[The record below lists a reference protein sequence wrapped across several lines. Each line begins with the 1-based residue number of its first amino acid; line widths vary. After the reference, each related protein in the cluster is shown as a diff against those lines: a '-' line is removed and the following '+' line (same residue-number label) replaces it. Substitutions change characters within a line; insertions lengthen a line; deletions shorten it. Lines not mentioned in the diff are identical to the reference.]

1 MDEDDERVRALG
13 GLRPLALKR
22 PRHDH
27 EGREEGDETQAKE
40 RVVHIRSLTSASRWS
55 NGRAMPAH
63 PDSTTPLRRIGGAV
77 RCVAVLLAACAPHDA
92 SPPWPAP
99 TLGGRP
105 PIVIAHRGASGERPE
120 HTLAAYE
127 RAITQGAD
135 CIEPD
140 LVLTKDGV
148 LVARHDIYLSTT
160 TDVADHPE
168 FAARRRL
175 ATDEGHRGLEDWFV
189 ADFTLAELRT
199 LRARQAFKGR
209 SSEFD
214 GRYEIPTFDEV
225 LQLATRSRT
234 TTDARVCV
242 YPEAK
247 APAFHASLGQDIGGA
262 ILAALRAHGL
272 DAADAPVFIQSFEP
286 AFVREM
292 AGRTSLPVI
301 LLAGDTTA
309 FAAAQALEGAPFWDG
324 LGVTHAMLFDSTG
337 ASSGLVESAHADGI
351 PVHVWTYRDDAPF
364 SPDESTEAAMRR
376 ALTLGVDGVFS
387 DFPATAVRVVGE
399 MRTGAPVR
407 PTERPNRA
415 AAPR

>member
-1 MDEDDERVRALG
+1 M
-13 GLRPLALKR
+13 LAHLTPPTPMR
-22 PRHDH
+22 
-27 EGREEGDETQAKE
+27 
-40 RVVHIRSLTSASRWS
+40 RS
-55 NGRAMPAH
+55 
-63 PDSTTPLRRIGGAV
+63 
-77 RCVAVLLAACAPHDA
+77 VATGLAATFIGLCAAACTPRDA
-92 SPPWPAP
+92 STPWPAP

-120 HTLAAYE
+120 HTLVAYE
-127 RAITQGAD
+127 RAIAQGAD

-168 FAARRRL
+168 FASRRRL

-189 ADFTLAELRT
+189 ADFTFAELRT

-225 LQLATRSRT
+225 LQLAARSRT
-234 TTDARVCV
+234 TTGARLCV

-247 APAFHASLGQDIGGA
+247 APAFHASLEQDIGGA
-262 ILAALRAHGL
+262 ILAALHAHGL
-272 DAADAPVFIQSFEP
+272 DAGDAPVFIQSFEP
-286 AFVREM
+286 TFVREM
-292 AGRTSLPVI
+292 AARTSLPLI

-309 FAAAQALEGAPFWDG
+309 LAAAQALEGAPFWDG
-324 LGVTHAMLFDSTG
+324 LGVTHAMLFDSNG
-337 ASSGLVESAHADGI
+337 ASSGLVEAAHAAGTT
-351 PVHVWTYRDDAPF
+351 VHVWTYRDDAPF
-364 SPDESTEAAMRR
+364 RSDESTEAAMRR
-376 ALTLGVDGVFS
+376 ALALGVDGVFS
-387 DFPATAVRVVGE
+387 DFPATAVRVVDE
-399 MRTGAPVR
+399 MRTGAPLR
-407 PTERPNRA
+407 PTERPTRA

>member
-1 MDEDDERVRALG
+1 MSLHPTPPSLMRAPATT
-13 GLRPLALKR
+13 GLA
-22 PRHDH
+22 
-27 EGREEGDETQAKE
+27 A
-40 RVVHIRSLTSASRWS
+40 
-55 NGRAMPAH
+55 
-63 PDSTTPLRRIGGAV
+63 
-77 RCVAVLLAACAPHDA
+77 AVLLTAACAPRDA
-92 SPPWPAP
+92 STAWPAP
-99 TLGGRP
+99 TLDGRR

-120 HTLAAYE
+120 HTLEAYE
-127 RAITQGAD
+127 RAIAQGAD

-189 ADFTLAELRT
+189 ADFTLAELQT

-209 SSEFD
+209 STEFD

-234 TTDARVCV
+234 TIGAPVCV

-247 APAFHASLGQDIGGA
+247 APAFHTSLGQDIGGA
-262 ILAALRAHGL
+262 ILASLSAHGL
-272 DAADAPVFIQSFEP
+272 DGADAPVFIQSFEP

-292 AGRTSLPVI
+292 STRTPIPMI

-309 FAAAQALEGAPFWDG
+309 LAAAQALEGAPFWDG

-337 ASSGLVESAHADGI
+337 TSSGLVEAAHAAGRA
-351 PVHVWTYRDDAPF
+351 VHVWTYRDDAPF
-364 SPDESTEAAMRR
+364 LPGETTAEAMRR
-376 ALTLGVDGVFS
+376 ALALGVDGVFS

-399 MRTGAPVR
+399 FGSGGAISPGER
-407 PTERPNRA
+407 PTRSD
-415 AAPR
+415 APQ

>member
-1 MDEDDERVRALG
+1 MR
-13 GLRPLALKR
+13 RPIAVILI
-22 PRHDH
+22 
-27 EGREEGDETQAKE
+27 
-40 RVVHIRSLTSASRWS
+40 VAS
-55 NGRAMPAH
+55 
-63 PDSTTPLRRIGGAV
+63 
-77 RCVAVLLAACAPHDA
+77 CVSGAACTPREA
-92 SPPWPAP
+92 STAWPAP
-99 TLGGRP
+99 TLGHRP

-120 HTLAAYE
+120 HTLEAYAL
-127 RAITQGAD
+127 AIAQGAD

-199 LRARQAFKGR
+199 LRARQAFAGR
-209 SSEFD
+209 STAFD
-214 GRYEIPTFDEV
+214 GQFMIPTFDEV
-225 LQLATRSRT
+225 LTLANRSRT
-234 TTDARVCV
+234 TRDTPVCV

-247 APAFHASLGQDIGGA
+247 APAFHASLGQDIGGT

-292 AGRTSLPVI
+292 AARTSLPVI

-309 FAAAQALEGAPFWDG
+309 LAAARALEGAPFWDG
-324 LGVTHAMLFDSTG
+324 LGVTHAMLFDATG
-337 ASSGLVESAHADGI
+337 ASSGLVEAAHAAGT

-364 SPDESTEAAMRR
+364 RPDESTEAAMRH
-376 ALTLGVDGVFS
+376 ALDLGVDGVFS
-387 DFPATAVRVVGE
+387 DFPATAVRVRDELATDAATSPG
-399 MRTGAPVR
+399 MAS
-407 PTERPNRA
+407 RA
-415 AAPR
+415 APLPSTRRSPLTG